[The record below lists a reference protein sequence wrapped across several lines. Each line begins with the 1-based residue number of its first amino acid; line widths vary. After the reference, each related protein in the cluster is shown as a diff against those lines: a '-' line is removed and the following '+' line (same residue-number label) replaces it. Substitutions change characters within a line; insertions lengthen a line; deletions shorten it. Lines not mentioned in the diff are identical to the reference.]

1 MERTA
6 LKSCLGTADVFPL
19 LSNGFSK
26 SFVEHHGTSQL
37 HDTRLKLSLNG
48 STGRKNCLVSF
59 ESNKLMV
66 HPVTLKVFFE
76 LSSPFQKVVRGY
88 LQNGQVHF
96 LVIHS
101 VSELISVNQRTPGVV
116 DLFRCVWLWF
126 TYVGENGLTMHISS

>member
-6 LKSCLGTADVFPL
+6 LKSCLGGADVFPL

-37 HDTRLKLSLNG
+37 HDTRLELSLNG

-59 ESNKLMV
+59 ETNKLMV
-66 HPVTLKVFFE
+66 HPVTIQDFFE
-76 LSSPFQKVVRGY
+76 LSSPFQMVVRGS
-88 LQNGQVHF
+88 LQNGQINF
-96 LVIHS
+96 LVIHF

-116 DLFRCVWLWF
+116 DLFICVCLWY
-126 TYVGENGLTMHISS
+126 TYVGEMHISS